1 MNRTKVPRSW
11 AHGDGCACPD
21 STLHEL
27 ILAQAR
33 RTPGAVALR
42 QWDQRLS
49 YAELAAW
56 AGRLAQQLS
65 RAGVGPETRV
75 GICARRS
82 LALPAAVLGVMQAGG
97 AYVPLDPGHPRRRL
111 EAILADAAIEV
122 AVVDD
127 VGGGLLEGT
136 GCRLVHVA
144 AARQADCGAAGHE
157 AGGARP
163 ANAAYVLYTSGST
176 GQPKGVVV
184 THRNAVAFTAAVCER
199 LTLDENS
206 RSAGFAALG
215 FDTSVF
221 DFIIPLTRGAAV
233 QFIPDEDRIDP
244 ARLQRF
250 LREHQVTTAM
260 LPPAVLPLLDPLRL
274 PELAHIFVAGEPC
287 GPEQVARWSA
297 PPARRFY
304 NWYGPTETTVIV
316 VGAELTGTWQR
327 PLPIGRPLPGC
338 RAYVLDERGRPCP
351 PGAVG
356 ELCIGGPQ
364 LARGYLGQPAQ
375 TAARFIPDPF
385 GDKPGD
391 RLYRTGDLVRWEPDG
406 MLGYLGRL
414 DRQVKIQGQR
424 VETGEVETVLR
435 SHPGIRQAVVD
446 VATGA
451 AGLRH
456 LVAYL
461 APVDAPGLDELRL
474 YAGERLPPY
483 MVPTSVIRVD
493 ALPLNLSG
501 KVDMAALRGLTDA
514 GVQGTGSAGTQP
526 AADAEGAVPAVAMAW
541 AEVFESAR
549 PWPED
554 DFLASGGHSLLAMRL
569 VSALRARTGRQVAVE
584 DIFAGRTV
592 TGIAARVEA
601 APLIQDEDIPA
612 DSAPALSAA
621 QRQMWFV
628 EQLTPGIPAHNVAM
642 AQLLRGHLDLAA
654 LRAAL
659 RFVAERHEVLR
670 WRIPHIGGVP
680 GVAVDQPADV
690 PLPVDDLS
698 SMSRTERETALRV
711 LLDHAADEPFDLA
724 TGPLWRVRLVRL
736 TDQDHVLAIT
746 IHHIVFDGWS
756 WHILYRDITHGYRC
770 ALEGGGPATDPLRAT
785 FADYAASHARREAA
799 DRRQGLHWWAD
810 HLDGAPRVLDLP
822 RDHPR
827 PPIQTFRG
835 ASASTEIDGETTAR
849 VRELATRVG
858 VTRYA
863 VLLAAF
869 AQLMRRLTGNRD
881 LIVGTP
887 FADRGHVAFEQAI
900 GLFLQVLP
908 VRLSV
913 ADDATFAEHTRRCGD
928 EVSAVLAHAS
938 EPLGRIVETL
948 GGQRDLSRNPLIQ
961 VLFNM
966 YNFAEPRIELP
977 GITASPMPPGLPGS
991 LFDLTLYVSEYGDRL
1006 ALLAVY
1012 NPDLYHPARI
1022 DALLAGY
1029 RTLLG
1034 DLTARPDSPAGTAS
1048 LRPPDSDLPAP
1059 RAPLPRWDGP
1069 GVVERALAAATA
1081 SPGAVAATGPGGA
1094 LRYRDV
1100 MALSEHIA
1108 STVRAT
1114 GVRPGG
1120 TVAVL
1125 GARDSRLPAI
1135 LLGLLA
1141 TGARWVILDPSL
1153 PPRVLRRQARTAR
1166 AEAVI
1171 RFSREDE
1178 VPLDGS
1184 AAAPLPLIDL
1194 EPLRPISPIPR
1205 DLGEPPP
1212 ERGYLALS
1220 SGTTGE
1226 SKVILTPERPLA
1238 HFLDWYTATFGLDVT
1253 DRFAMLAGLAHDPLL
1268 RDIFTPLVLG
1278 AVLCVPE
1285 QPWLRDPARLATW
1298 LRAENVTVAH
1308 LTPQLT
1314 RLLVTGC
1321 RETDTRLL
1329 PALRLIALAGDQATD
1344 ADVRDLRRLAPGARI
1359 VNFYGTTETP
1369 QAQAWHDVTDPG
1381 AIRHGAGRAQPLPVG
1396 RGIDGA
1402 QLLVLGPYG
1411 QPAGVGELGEIG
1423 VRSRYL
1429 AAGYTDYRLTAERFT
1444 ATPDGDG
1451 EDRVFRSGDL
1461 GRYRPDGTVVLAGRA
1476 DGQVKIRGF
1485 RVELGEVEAVLAAH
1499 QDVRQA
1505 CVIAADGD
1513 GERTLRAYAV
1523 PVRAGIQAQQLRGY
1537 MRAELPEYAVPV
1549 DVTLLSALPLTPNGK
1564 VDTAALPQSPLRP
1577 ASGPADELAGGAERV
1592 IAGVWREVLGLV
1604 RIGPHDNFFE
1614 VGGHSLTLVAVQ
1626 AKLTRLLERPVSVV
1640 DLFQYPSVRALASH
1654 LDGSGRG
1661 DELER
1666 GLRRAAQRR
1675 QRGRHGMR
1683 HHFQEQEFADD

>member
-1 MNRTKVPRSW
+1 VNRPEVPP
-11 AHGDGCACPD
+11 ACPD

-27 ILAQAR
+27 ILLQAR
-33 RTPGAVALR
+33 QTPGAVALR
-42 QWDQRLS
+42 QWDRRLS
-49 YAELAAW
+49 YAELTAA
-56 AGRLAQQLS
+56 AGRLARQLS
-65 RAGVGPETRV
+65 GAGVGPESRV

-82 LALPAAVLGVMQAGG
+82 LALPVAVLGVMLAGG

-127 VGGGLLEGT
+127 AGRALLDGA
-136 GCRLVHVA
+136 GCHLVHVTS
-144 AARQADCGAAGHE
+144 ARRADRGTAGRE

-163 ANAAYVLYTSGST
+163 GNAAYVLYTSGST
-176 GQPKGVVV
+176 GRPKGVVV

-199 LTLDENS
+199 LVLDENS

-287 GPEQVARWSA
+287 GPEQVVRWSA

-316 VGAELTGTWQR
+316 VGAELTGSWQR

-338 RAYVLDERGRPCP
+338 RAYVLDELGRPCP
-351 PGAVG
+351 PGTAG

-364 LARGYLGQPAQ
+364 LARGYLGQPGQ
-375 TAARFIPDPF
+375 TAARFVPDPF
-385 GDKPGD
+385 GDTPGE
-391 RLYRTGDLVRWEPDG
+391 RLYRTGDLVRREPDG

-424 VETGEVETVLR
+424 VEIGEVETVLR

-446 VATGA
+446 VAAGA
-451 AGLRH
+451 AGLKH

-461 APVDAPGLDELRL
+461 APADAPGLAELRV

-483 MVPTSVIRVD
+483 MVPTGVIRVA

-501 KVDMAALRGLTDA
+501 KVDMAALRALAESGAQGA
-514 GVQGTGSAGTQP
+514 GGAGAQGAGG
-526 AADAEGAVPAVAMAW
+526 AEGAVPTVAAAW
-541 AEVFESAR
+541 AEVFESAQ
-549 PWPED
+549 PGPED

-569 VSALRARTGRQVAVE
+569 VSVLRARAQRHVAVE

-601 APLIQDEDIPA
+601 APRIQDEDILA
-612 DSAPALSAA
+612 GSVPALSPA
-621 QRQMWFV
+621 QRQMWFL
-628 EQLTPGIPAHNVAM
+628 EQFTPGIAAHNVAM
-642 AQLLRGHLDLAA
+642 AQLLRGRLDLCA

-659 RFVAERHEVLR
+659 RLVAARHEVLR
-670 WRIPHIGGVP
+670 WRIPHSGGVP
-680 GVAVDQPADV
+680 SVAVDPPADV

-698 SMSRTERETALRV
+698 SMPRAERETALRD
-711 LLDHAADEPFDLA
+711 LLDRAAGQPFDLA
-724 TGPLWRVRLVRL
+724 AGPLWRARLVRL
-736 TDQDHVLAIT
+736 ADEEYVLTIT

-756 WHILYRDITHGYRC
+756 WHVLYRDIARGYRA
-770 ALEGGGPATDPLRAT
+770 ALADERPAADPLPAT
-785 FADYAASHARREAA
+785 FADYAAWLARRGAA
-799 DRRQGLHWWAD
+799 DRTRGLSWWAD
-810 HLDGAPRVLDLP
+810 HLDGAARVLDLP

-827 PPIQTFRG
+827 PPIKTFRG
-835 ASASTEIDGETTAR
+835 ASASIEVGSETTAR
-849 VRELATRVG
+849 VRALAARAG
-858 VTRYA
+858 VTRYT

-869 AQLMRRLTGNRD
+869 AQLVRRLTGNRD

-900 GLFLQVLP
+900 GLLLQVLP
-908 VRLSV
+908 VRLKV
-913 ADDATFAEHTRRCGD
+913 DDDATFAEHVRRCGD
-928 EVSAVLAHAS
+928 EVNAVLAHAG

-948 GGQRDLSRNPLIQ
+948 GGQRDLTRNPLIQ

-991 LFDLTLYVSEYGDRL
+991 LFDLTLYVSEYGDGL
-1006 ALLAVY
+1006 ALQAVY
-1012 NPDLYHPARI
+1012 NPDLYDPGRI

-1029 RTLLG
+1029 CTLLAG
-1034 DLTARPDSPAGTAS
+1034 LTARPDSPAGAAS
-1048 LRPPDSDLPAP
+1048 LRPPGSDLPGP
-1059 RAPLPRWDGP
+1059 HTPLPRWDGP
-1069 GVVERALAAATA
+1069 GVVERVLAAAA
-1081 SPGAVAATGPGGA
+1081 ARPGAVAATGQGGV

-1100 MALSEHIA
+1100 TALSERIA
-1108 STVRAT
+1108 AAVRAA
-1114 GVRPGG
+1114 GVRSGG
-1120 TVAVL
+1120 AVAVL
-1125 GARDSRLPAI
+1125 GARDGRLPAV
-1135 LLGLLA
+1135 LLGVLA
-1141 TGARWVILDPSL
+1141 TGARWVILDPAL
-1153 PPRVLRRQARTAR
+1153 PSRVLGRQARAAR
-1166 AEAVI
+1166 VEAVI
-1171 RFSREDE
+1171 RFRREDQAPP
-1178 VPLDGS
+1178 VDP
-1184 AAAPLPLIDL
+1184 AAARLPLIDL
-1194 EPLRPISPIPR
+1194 ELLGSASPIPAGQ
-1205 DLGEPPP
+1205 GEPLSA
-1212 ERGYLALS
+1212 RGYLALS

-1226 SKVILTPERPLA
+1226 PKVIRTPERPLA
-1238 HFLDWYTATFGLDVT
+1238 HFLDWYPATFGLDAA
-1253 DRFAMLAGLAHDPLL
+1253 DRFAMLAGLAHDPML
-1268 RDIFTPLVLG
+1268 RDVFTPLVLG

-1285 QPWLRDPARLATW
+1285 QLWLRDPGRLAAW

-1308 LTPQLT
+1308 LTPQLA

-1321 RETDTRLL
+1321 RDADTGFL

-1344 ADVRDLRRLAPGARI
+1344 ADARDLRGLAPGARI

-1369 QAQAWHDVTDPG
+1369 QAQAWHDVTDNG
-1381 AIRHGAGRAQPLPVG
+1381 AVRHGASRPGAGRAQPLPAG

-1402 QLLVLGPYG
+1402 QLLVLGPHG
-1411 QPAGVGELGEIG
+1411 QPAAVGELGQIG
-1423 VRSRYL
+1423 IRSRYL
-1429 AAGYTDYRLTAERFT
+1429 ATGYADDWLTAHRFT
-1444 ATPDGDG
+1444 AASGGDG
-1451 EDRVFRSGDL
+1451 EDRIFLSGDL
-1461 GRYRPDGTVVLAGRA
+1461 GRYRPDGTVTLAGRA
-1476 DGQVKIRGF
+1476 DDQVKIRGF
-1485 RVELGEVEAVLAAH
+1485 RVELGEVEAALAAH
-1499 QDVRQA
+1499 PDVRQA
-1505 CVIAADGD
+1505 CVIAAEGD
-1513 GERTLRAYAV
+1513 GERVLRAYAV
-1523 PVRAGIQAQQLRGY
+1523 PARAGIQAQQLYDY
-1537 MRAELPEYAVPV
+1537 MRAELPEYAVPAG
-1549 DVTLLSALPLTPNGK
+1549 VTLLSALPLTPNGK
-1564 VDTAALPQSPLRP
+1564 VDTAALPRSPLRP
-1577 ASGPADELAGGAERV
+1577 VSGPAGELASGAERV

-1626 AKLTRLLERPVSVV
+1626 AKLTRLLARPVSVV
-1640 DLFQYPSVRALASH
+1640 DLFQYPSIRALASH
-1654 LDGSGRG
+1654 LDGDGRG

-1675 QRGRHGMR
+1675 QRVRHGTR